1 VLIVILAAPHATALL
16 QHNVLFVSQPNF
28 IWPQTSALIVAL
40 KLILVELITRKII
53 ANVSSVTKGVCLAQ
67 AKILTIVIL
76 VNQNMLDLI
85 KLVLRFAL
93 TNILITLLT
102 VKRATMSVTIA

>member
-1 VLIVILAAPHATALL
+1 MLAAPHATVLP
-16 QHNVLFVSQPNF
+16 QHNALFVSQPNF
-28 IWPQTSALIVAL
+28 IWLRTSALIVAL

-53 ANVSSVTKGVCLAQ
+53 ANVSSVTKDVCLAQ
-67 AKILTIVIL
+67 AKILMIVIL

-93 TNILITLLT
+93 TNILTTLLT
-102 VKRATMSVTIA
+102 VMRATMSVIIA